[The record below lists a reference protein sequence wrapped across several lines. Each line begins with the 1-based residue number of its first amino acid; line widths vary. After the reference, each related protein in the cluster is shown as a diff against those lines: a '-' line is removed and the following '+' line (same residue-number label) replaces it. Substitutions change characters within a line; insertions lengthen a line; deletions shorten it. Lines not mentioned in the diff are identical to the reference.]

1 MKAMKMKRSSVHL
14 AGAASSR
21 RSPSPAGA
29 WRLPS
34 PIVPGAIVPALIA
47 LATLFF
53 AVAPRAEIIEQVLVK
68 VNGEIFTKTDLE
80 VRQVAALRQLGQ
92 QANAKANLSDVQL
105 RQMLDEV
112 TPQLMVNVIDEM
124 LLLQRGKELGYKMG
138 DEQFKS
144 MLEQIKKDNKME
156 TEEQFEAALKQE
168 NMTLADLRKNFE
180 RTMIISRVQQNEVA
194 NKVSV
199 NEEEARKYYQAHLAE
214 LTTPPTISLREIFI
228 NTPGDGKTL
237 NVGLD
242 EETRAKAEQIRKR
255 ALAGDSFE
263 KLAADFSDAASR
275 SNAGLI
281 GPLNLN
287 ELSVD
292 IRKMV
297 EPMKVGDITEV
308 LRGAR
313 GYQILK
319 LEARSAPVTMPF
331 EQARADIGNKIAN
344 ERRNEEAQK
353 YLVRLRSQAIIEWKN
368 EDLKKAYELGLN
380 QAKTGTVPAI

>member
-29 WRLPS
+29 WRPPS
-34 PIVPGAIVPALIA
+34 PIVPGLPGPIVPALIA
-47 LATLFF
+47 LATLFL

-199 NEEEARKYYQAHLAE
+199 NEEEARKYYDAHLTE
-214 LTTPPTISLREIFI
+214 FTTPPTLSLREIFI
-228 NTPGDGKTL
+228 
-237 NVGLD
+237 
-242 EETRAKAEQIRKR
+242 
-255 ALAGDSFE
+255 
-263 KLAADFSDAASR
+263 
-275 SNAGLI
+275 
-281 GPLNLN
+281 
-287 ELSVD
+287 
-292 IRKMV
+292 
-297 EPMKVGDITEV
+297 
-308 LRGAR
+308 
-313 GYQILK
+313 
-319 LEARSAPVTMPF
+319 
-331 EQARADIGNKIAN
+331 
-344 ERRNEEAQK
+344 
-353 YLVRLRSQAIIEWKN
+353 
-368 EDLKKAYELGLN
+368 
-380 QAKTGTVPAI
+380 